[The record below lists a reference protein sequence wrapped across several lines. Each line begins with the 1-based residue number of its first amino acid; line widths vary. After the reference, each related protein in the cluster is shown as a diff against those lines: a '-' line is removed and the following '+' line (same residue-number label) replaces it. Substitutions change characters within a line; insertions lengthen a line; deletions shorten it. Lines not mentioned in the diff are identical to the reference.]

1 MGTRNNKQGNTI
13 RKGVKIMNLRD
24 KGTSVISLKD
34 KRLLDIGEFSV
45 YASVGT
51 AAAREL
57 AEVSNAVFRI
67 GRRILVDRVKFDEW
81 CDEHS
86 EA

>member
-1 MGTRNNKQGNTI
+1 
-13 RKGVKIMNLRD
+13 MNVRD

-34 KRLLDIGEFSV
+34 KRLLDIGEFSI
-45 YASVGT
+45 YTSLGK

-57 AEVSNAVFRI
+57 AESANAVFKL
-67 GRRILVDRVKFDEW
+67 GRRILVDRVKFDQW

-86 EA
+86 EI